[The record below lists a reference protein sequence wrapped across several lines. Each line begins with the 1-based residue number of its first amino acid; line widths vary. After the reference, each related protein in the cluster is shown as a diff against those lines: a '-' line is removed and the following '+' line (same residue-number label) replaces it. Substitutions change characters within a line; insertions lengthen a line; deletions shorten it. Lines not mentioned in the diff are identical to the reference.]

1 LGHIAWAVTQLL
13 TEWEAYMKEEM
24 VKMNQRVVLFLL
36 NQNWIDALYA
46 SAKSGVMLSKSL
58 KICARKMT
66 VLFTHDK

>member
-1 LGHIAWAVTQLL
+1 
-13 TEWEAYMKEEM
+13 MKEEM